1 MPERL
6 QSRAEGHQPDWNL
19 DPQRGHLGSE
29 SPFASADGAEE
40 THGGSVQG
48 VFLQEKHKREH
59 ERERGWLLLSTSRAR
74 GARGGLLP

>member
-40 THGGSVQG
+40 AHGGSVQG
-48 VFLQEKHKREH
+48 MFLQEKHKRE
-59 ERERGWLLLSTSRAR
+59 RERDWLLLSTGRAH
-74 GARGGLLP
+74 GAGRGLLP